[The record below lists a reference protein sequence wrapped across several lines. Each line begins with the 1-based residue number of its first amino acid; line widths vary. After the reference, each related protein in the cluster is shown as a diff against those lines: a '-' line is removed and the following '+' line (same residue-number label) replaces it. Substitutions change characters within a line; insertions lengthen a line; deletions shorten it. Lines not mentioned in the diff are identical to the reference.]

1 MGSRGADRLVCEVII
16 RSKGRDYTEGLK
28 DTVKSIDRN
37 TKSCDNMLLPLF
49 RVFSGRSYVEMMC
62 FLRSSQVQFQLRM

>member
-37 TKSCDNMLLPLF
+37 TKSCDNMHGTLSNLF
-49 RVFSGRSYVEMMC
+49 W
-62 FLRSSQVQFQLRM
+62 SQLC